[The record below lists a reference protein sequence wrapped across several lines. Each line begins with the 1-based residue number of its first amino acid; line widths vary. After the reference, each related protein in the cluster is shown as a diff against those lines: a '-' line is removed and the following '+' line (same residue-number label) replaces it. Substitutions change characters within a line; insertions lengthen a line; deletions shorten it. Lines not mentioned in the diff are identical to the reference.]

1 MAILS
6 IFNIFSSNVDKKI
19 YQSYNF
25 NGKYYD
31 YKNNKNKKLIVNIIN
46 LNNLDLKFR
55 LYVN

>member
-31 YKNNKNKKLIVNIIN
+31 YKNNKNKKLIVNIVN
-46 LNNLDLKFR
+46 LINLDLKFR